1 MLYYCIGLFH
11 EHVTTCFPVECPTIH
26 HLNSSID
33 LCTETE
39 DLCSLYSN
47 LVGFHG
53 EKNEWK
59 ECKWSCDVRVT
70 STGSPDRITDG
81 AVPHLVPGMTPVTE
95 RHTGRLLQWERFWGR
110 LLLGYSLSVLV
121 KVHRKQ
127 SAVCVSVT
135 WQCYTPVYCKP
146 LGEGCVCVCMS
157 AWMSA
162 CVCACVCARLCFLTM
177 GHVTS
182 GP

>member
-1 MLYYCIGLFH
+1 M
-11 EHVTTCFPVECPTIH
+11 
-26 HLNSSID
+26 
-33 LCTETE
+33 
-39 DLCSLYSN
+39 
-47 LVGFHG
+47 
-53 EKNEWK
+53 
-59 ECKWSCDVRVT
+59 T

-95 RHTGRLLQWERFWGR
+95 RHTGRLLQWERFWGM

-146 LGEGCVCVCMS
+146 LGEGPR
-157 AWMSA
+157 
-162 CVCACVCARLCFLTM
+162 VCACVCARLCFLTV
-177 GHVTS
+177 GHVQVAK
-182 GP
+182 

>member
-1 MLYYCIGLFH
+1 MSMLLPVSLLNVLQY
-11 EHVTTCFPVECPTIH
+11 TTWIAPLTYAPRQKICVHFILILWV
-26 HLNSSID
+26 SM
-33 LCTETE
+33 
-39 DLCSLYSN
+39 
-47 LVGFHG
+47 V
-53 EKNEWK
+53 KRMNER
-59 ECKWSCDVRVT
+59 SVSGVVT
-70 STGSPDRITDG
+70 SGWQQLGHLIESQTAS
-81 AVPHLVPGMTPVTE
+81 VPHLVPGMTPVTE
-95 RHTGRLLQWERFWGR
+95 RHTGRLLQWERFWGM